1 MQKHQLT
8 QKHKLK
14 QVISQQTIQ
23 LMRLIELSN
32 NSLEQEILKEV
43 EENLALE
50 IVHDDD
56 YSNLTN
62 KSSEVQEDFENSID
76 GNEGTNENI
85 YEDSNFD
92 DYYQS
97 DEYDQ
102 YSSVELD
109 YNRYEQKSLKDR
121 KSFDPYIVSAPSF
134 QEYLTQQLQDYLLS
148 DLDKQIAQYI
158 IGYID
163 ETGYLLTDLYTIAT
177 DFLLSHNI
185 FISEE
190 DVERILTTII
200 QQMDPE
206 GVGSRNLQESLLIQ
220 LNKKEDSF
228 DKKIAIQVIS
238 QYFEEFS
245 KKQYDKISK
254 KLKISKEE
262 LSNVLQVITHLN
274 PKPIFQ
280 LVSPENR
287 AQEITPDFIIT
298 NEDDE
303 LQLQL
308 FNPYLPKLQ
317 ISKEFKNTFSKYN
330 KRLNA
335 QQREEAEKFIKE
347 NIENAHQFIN
357 SLSLRELVL
366 YNTMYSIMDMQR
378 SYFMSGDEK
387 EIKPMILKDIA
398 ERVNLDISTISRVS
412 NSKYVQTPFGI
423 ISLKQLFSE
432 SVGEDGKSSKEIKQ
446 IVREIIEKENHL
458 KPLQDEEIK
467 EILKEKGYI
476 IARRTISKYRK
487 QLNIP
492 VARLRIKV

>member
-1 MQKHQLT
+1 MQKNQLA

-32 NSLEQEILKEV
+32 NSLEQEIFKEV

-50 IVHDDD
+50 INHEEDIT
-56 YSNLTN
+56 NLIN
-62 KSSEVQEDFENSID
+62 KTSDVSEDFEIQND
-76 GNEGTNENI
+76 
-85 YEDSNFD
+85 DSNFD

-97 DEYDQ
+97 DDYEP
-102 YSSVELD
+102 YSSSELD
-109 YNRYEQKSLKDR
+109 YSSQEQYNYSDR
-121 KSFDPYIVSAPSF
+121 KSLDPYIVSAPSF
-134 QEYLTQQLQDYLLS
+134 QEYLTQQLQDFLLS
-148 DLDKQIAQYI
+148 EQDKQIAQYI
-158 IGYID
+158 IGFID
-163 ETGYLLTDLYTIAT
+163 ETGYLFTDLYTIAT

-190 DVERILTTII
+190 DVERVLTTII
-200 QQMDPE
+200 HNMDPE
-206 GVGSRNLQESLLIQ
+206 GVGSRNLQESLKIQ
-220 LNKKEDSF
+220 LSKKEES
-228 DKKIAIQVIS
+228 KETKIALQVIT

-262 LSNVLQVITHLN
+262 LSKVLQIITHLN

-280 LVSPENR
+280 MISPENR

-298 NEDDE
+298 NEDNN
-303 LQLQL
+303 LHLQL

-317 ISKEFKNTFSKYN
+317 ISKEFKNTFSKFN
-330 KRLNA
+330 KKINN

-347 NIENAHQFIN
+347 NIENANQFIN
-357 SLSLRELVL
+357 ALSLRELVL

-378 SYFMSGDEK
+378 AYFITGDEK

-423 ISLKQLFSE
+423 ISLKNLFSE
-432 SVGEDGKSSKEIKQ
+432 SVGDDGKSSKEIKQ
-446 IVREIIEKENHL
+446 IIREIIEKEDHL
-458 KPLQDEEIK
+458 KPLQDDEIK
-467 EILKEKGYI
+467 EILKEKGYT

-492 VARLRIKV
+492 VARLRIGV